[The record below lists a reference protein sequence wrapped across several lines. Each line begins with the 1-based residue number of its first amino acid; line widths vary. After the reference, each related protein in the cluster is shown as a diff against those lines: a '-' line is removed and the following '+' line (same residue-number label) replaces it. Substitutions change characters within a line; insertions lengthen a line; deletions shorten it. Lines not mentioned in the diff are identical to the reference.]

1 MWTIENAANNSTNKA
16 TVPADGIISVT
27 KPDSVQVYAYVNGVT
42 SAVHHVHVKAGDTV
56 HFKMKNTETD
66 PAAVS
71 LEYLGTVSNLIVPA
85 ATEVE
90 NLVISAQDGTI
101 SIKEDIMTPA
111 ETINLFSNP
120 MGGNSGQGG
129 AMGAGLGAGLVGGL
143 LGTALFGRNGL
154 GGVADGGV
162 ATAANVES
170 VVNNTAI
177 LQGIADLKAAVP
189 LAEAQVQLAL
199 AVSQADINANI
210 SGRADSILSTINT
223 QSITNANYIAG
234 VNSNVSQTGA
244 MNLAAT
250 KDAAAMNLAATNAA
264 ALASERQAY
273 AVTQAI
279 NNDGDKTRA
288 LIQSIDKTND
298 SRMITNL
305 ANEISDL
312 KNSRNL
318 DVATGNITISNTNNA
333 TAVAQQQ
340 QAQQQQ
346 QLQYQILSQLGILAG
361 DLQTVK
367 QGQVIFNSG
376 AMTGSATQAAANTR
390 VA

>member
-1 MWTIENAANNSTNKA
+1 MWKIENTSDNSTNKFIA
-16 TVPADGIISVT
+16 TTDGLISVT
-27 KPDSVQVYAYVNGVT
+27 KPDSIEVKAYVNDAV
-42 SAVHHVHVKAGDTV
+42 SAVHHVHVKAGDSV
-56 HFKMKNTETD
+56 YFKLKNWEDEPTSIKFD
-66 PAAVS
+66 YA
-71 LEYLGTVSNLIVPA
+71 GTTSEVLVPA
-85 ATEVE
+85 GIE
-90 NLVISAQDGTI
+90 
-101 SIKEDIMTPA
+101 KEEDNMTPA
-111 ETINLFSNP
+111 ETINLFANP
-120 MGGNSGQGG
+120 MGGANQGG
-129 AMGAGLGAGLVGGL
+129 AMGTGLGAGLVGGL

-154 GGVADGGV
+154 GGLNDGGV

-177 LQGIADLKAAVP
+177 LQGVADLKAAVP

-199 AVSQADINANI
+199 AGAQADINANV
-210 SGRADSILSTINT
+210 SARADSITNSINT

-234 VNSNVSQTGA
+234 VNANVSNTGA

-264 ALASERQAY
+264 ALAAERQAF
-273 AVTQAI
+273 ALSQVIGT
-279 NNDGDKTRA
+279 DGDKTRA
-288 LIQSIDKTND
+288 LIQSIDKSND
-298 SRMITNL
+298 SRLITNL

-318 DVATGNITISNTNNA
+318 DAATGNITISNTNNA

-346 QLQYQILSQLGILAG
+346 QLQYQILNQLSVLAG

>member
-1 MWTIENAANNSTNKA
+1 MWTIENAADNSTNKA

-56 HFKMKNTETD
+56 HFKMKNTEAE

-71 LEYLGTVSNLIVPA
+71 LDYLGTVSNLIVPA
-85 ATEVE
+85 GTEVE
-90 NLVISAQDGTI
+90 EELVISANKGIT
-101 SIKEDIMTPA
+101 IKEDIMTPA

-120 MGGNSGQGG
+120 MGGSNQGG

-143 LGTALFGRNGL
+143 LGTALFGRNGIN
-154 GGVADGGV
+154 GINDGGV

-177 LQGIADLKAAVP
+177 LQGIGDLKAAVP

-199 AVSQADINANI
+199 AGAQMDINSNMSANT
-210 SGRADSILSTINT
+210 ASTIAAVGSGNASVMNNLNMQTLMNT
-223 QSITNANYIAG
+223 KGFSDSVAASVAAGNQS
-234 VNSNVSQTGA
+234 V
-244 MNLAAT
+244 LAT
-250 KDAAAMNLAATNAA
+250 KDA

-273 AVTQAI
+273 AITTAI
-279 NNDGDKTRA
+279 TTDGDRTRA

-298 SRMITNL
+298 SRLITSL

-318 DVATGNITISNTNNA
+318 DTATGNITISNNNNA
-333 TAVAQQQ
+333 TAIAQQQ

-376 AMTGSATQAAANTR
+376 AMTGSGTQAAANTK

>member
-85 ATEVE
+85 ATED
-90 NLVISAQDGTI
+90 LVISAQDGTI

-199 AVSQADINANI
+199 AVAQADVNANV
-210 SGRADSILSTINT
+210 GARADSILNTINT

>member
-1 MWTIENAANNSTNKA
+1 MWKIENTSDNSTNKFV
-16 TVPADGIISVT
+16 VPTDGLISVT
-27 KPDSVQVYAYVNGVT
+27 KPDSVQVMAYVNDAV

-56 HFKMKNTETD
+56 YFKLMNTEDEPTSIKFD
-66 PAAVS
+66 YAGETS
-71 LEYLGTVSNLIVPA
+71 TVLVPA
-85 ATEVE
+85 GKEE
-90 NLVISAQDGTI
+90 
-101 SIKEDIMTPA
+101 EDIMTPA
-111 ETINLFSNP
+111 ETINLFANP
-120 MGGNSGQGG
+120 MGGANQGG
-129 AMGAGLGAGLVGGL
+129 AMGTGLGAGLVGGL

-154 GGVADGGV
+154 NGLNDGGV
-162 ATAANVES
+162 AGPAYTES

-177 LQGIADLKAAVP
+177 LQGIADIKAAVP
-189 LAEAQVQLAL
+189 LAEGQVQLAL
-199 AVSQADINANI
+199 AMAQADINANV
-210 SGRADSILSTINT
+210 GARADSILNTINT

-234 VNSNVSQTGA
+234 VNANVSQTGA

-250 KDAAAMNLAATNAA
+250 KDAAALNLAATNAA

-273 AVTQAI
+273 ALSQAI
-279 NNDGDKTRA
+279 TTDGDRTRS

-318 DVATGNITISNTNNA
+318 DAATGNITISNNNSA
-333 TAVAQQQ
+333 SAVAQQQ

-346 QLQYQILSQLGILAG
+346 QLQYQILNQLSVLAG

>member
-1 MWTIENAANNSTNKA
+1 MWTIENAADNSTNKA

-56 HFKMKNTETD
+56 HFKMKNTEAE

-71 LEYLGTVSNLIVPA
+71 LDYLGTVSNLVVPA
-85 ATEVE
+85 GTEVE
-90 NLVISAQDGTI
+90 EELVISANKGIT
-101 SIKEDIMTPA
+101 IKEDIMTPA
-111 ETINLFSNP
+111 ETINLFANP
-120 MGGNSGQGG
+120 MGGSNQGG

-143 LGTALFGRNGL
+143 LGTALFGRNGIN
-154 GGVADGGV
+154 GINDGGV

-177 LQGIADLKAAVP
+177 LQGIGDLKAAVP

-199 AVSQADINANI
+199 AGAQMDINSNMSANT
-210 SGRADSILSTINT
+210 ASTIAAVGSGNASVMNNLNMQTLMNT
-223 QSITNANYIAG
+223 KGFSDSVAASVAAGNQS
-234 VNSNVSQTGA
+234 V
-244 MNLAAT
+244 LAT
-250 KDAAAMNLAATNAA
+250 KDA

-273 AVTQAI
+273 AITTAI
-279 NNDGDKTRA
+279 TTDGDRTRA

-298 SRMITNL
+298 SRLITSL

-318 DVATGNITISNTNNA
+318 DTATGNITISNNNNA
-333 TAVAQQQ
+333 TAIAQQQ

-376 AMTGSATQAAANTR
+376 AMTGSGTQAAANTK

>member
-1 MWTIENAANNSTNKA
+1 MWSIENAADNSTNRV
-16 TVPADGIISVT
+16 TVPVEGIISVT

-42 SAVHHVHVKAGDTV
+42 SSVHHVHVKAGDTV

-71 LEYLGTVSNLIVPA
+71 LEYMGTVSNLIVPA
-85 ATEVE
+85 ATKE
-90 NLVISAQDGTI
+90 LVISADEGTI
-101 SIKEDIMTPA
+101 LIKENMMTPA
-111 ETINLFSNP
+111 ETINLFANP
-120 MGGNSGQGG
+120 MGGMNNQGG
-129 AMGAGLGAGLVGGL
+129 AMGTGLGAGLVGGL

-154 GGVADGGV
+154 NGLNDGGV

-199 AVSQADINANI
+199 AGAQADINANV
-210 SGRADSILSTINT
+210 SARADSITNSINT

-234 VNSNVSQTGA
+234 VNTNISSTG
-244 MNLAAT
+244 
-250 KDAAAMNLAATNAA
+250 AMNLAATNAA
-264 ALASERQAY
+264 ALASERQAF
-273 AVTQAI
+273 ALSQTI
-279 NNDGDKTRA
+279 TNDGDKTRA

-298 SRMITNL
+298 SRLITSL
-305 ANEISDL
+305 AAEISDL

-318 DVATGNITISNTNNA
+318 DAATGNITISNNNNA

>member
-1 MWTIENAANNSTNKA
+1 MWKIENTSDNSTNKFV
-16 TVPADGIISVT
+16 VPTDGLISVT
-27 KPDSVQVYAYVNGVT
+27 KPDSVQVMAYVNDAV

-56 HFKMKNTETD
+56 YFKLMNTEDEPTSIKFD
-66 PAAVS
+66 YAGETS
-71 LEYLGTVSNLIVPA
+71 TVLVPA
-85 ATEVE
+85 AKEEE
-90 NLVISAQDGTI
+90 N
-101 SIKEDIMTPA
+101 IMTPA
-111 ETINLFSNP
+111 ETINLFANP
-120 MGGNSGQGG
+120 MGGANQGG
-129 AMGAGLGAGLVGGL
+129 AMGTGLGAGLVGGL

-154 GGVADGGV
+154 GGLNDGNSA
-162 ATAANVES
+162 ATNAAYTES

-177 LQGIADLKAAVP
+177 LQGIADIKASVP
-189 LAEAQVQLAL
+189 LAEGQVQLAM
-199 AVSQADINANI
+199 AISQADINANV
-210 SGRADSILSTINT
+210 GARADSILNTINT

-234 VNSNVSQTGA
+234 VNANVSQTGA

-250 KDAAAMNLAATNAA
+250 KDASAMNLAATNAA

-273 AVTQAI
+273 ALSQAI
-279 NNDGDKTRA
+279 TTDGDRTRS

-318 DVATGNITISNTNNA
+318 DAATGNITISNNNNA
-333 TAVAQQQ
+333 TAIAQQQ

-346 QLQYQILSQLGILAG
+346 QLQYQILSQLGVLAG

-376 AMTGSATQAAANTR
+376 AMTGSATQAAANTK